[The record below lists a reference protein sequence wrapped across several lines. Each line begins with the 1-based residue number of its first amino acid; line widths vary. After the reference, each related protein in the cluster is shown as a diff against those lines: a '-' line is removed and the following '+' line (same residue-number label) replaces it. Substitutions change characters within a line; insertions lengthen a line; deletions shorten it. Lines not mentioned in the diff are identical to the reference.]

1 MSRLQVWWAVALVSV
16 LGCTSRVPSESELAL
31 ACFAGVELEAW
42 DLRFSS
48 ECSAETDE
56 GADGDIDTRRSST
69 FDDEGRLLSQI
80 DRDGAEHRVERD
92 DRGRVV
98 LEEDR
103 DADGAV
109 LWRSSTVF
117 EDRSARSESDSDGDG
132 ITDSIAIYDYACF
145 DDDEEEWPGFCVMSI
160 DQGADGD
167 FDSTVT
173 NEWSEDGVLVST

>member
-69 FDDEGRLLSQI
+69 FDDEGRLLSQV
-80 DRDGAEHRVERD
+80 DREGAEHRGERGV
-92 DRGRVV
+92 RGRVV
-98 LEEDR
+98 LEEAR
-103 DADGAV
+103 DADGAG
-109 LWRSSTVF
+109 LRRSAAGL
-117 EDRSARSESDSDGDG
+117 EDRAASRAG
-132 ITDSIAIYDYACF
+132 
-145 DDDEEEWPGFCVMSI
+145 
-160 DQGADGD
+160 
-167 FDSTVT
+167 
-173 NEWSEDGVLVST
+173 